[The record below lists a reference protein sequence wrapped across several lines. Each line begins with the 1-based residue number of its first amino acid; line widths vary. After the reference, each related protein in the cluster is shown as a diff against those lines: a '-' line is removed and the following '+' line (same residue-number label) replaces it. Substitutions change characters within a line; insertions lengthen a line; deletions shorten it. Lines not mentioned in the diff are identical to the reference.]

1 MIYFLYFAILFL
13 IVTSVVLVRN
23 YYEFEGLTNVGYEER
38 SNSPFVSICI
48 PARNEEAVIDRC
60 VKSALK
66 QDYENFEVLV
76 LDDNS
81 TDGTTEILEQFSGI
95 IANLKHLKGAP
106 KPDNWLGKPWA
117 CHQLSQQAKGE
128 ILVFIDADVWLEPN
142 AIPSTV
148 QSLEAFDAITVWP
161 QQKLVSFWEQ
171 MILPLIYFALLTLL
185 PTKYVER
192 TPRWLPGFLKST
204 LDPKFVAGCGQ
215 FFAFNRKTYDSIQ
228 GHEGVKMKVV
238 EDMELARS
246 IKNNGLSL
254 KMYHGLDSVNCRM
267 YTNHSDIWSGFQKN
281 FLAGFGNLFEFIFMG
296 FVHLV
301 VFLLPVYTLIIGLI
315 TGQTFLTGL
324 SVVTLSL
331 IVLQRLLLNI
341 IFRWSIWSAFLHPF
355 SVLWYQALGLSC
367 IVKKAFGVK
376 TNWKGRQV

>member
-13 IVTSVVLVRN
+13 IATSVVLVRN
-23 YYEFEGLTNVGYEER
+23 YFEFEGLSDLGYDEKP
-38 SNSPFVSICI
+38 NSPFVSICI

-81 TDGTTEILEQFSGI
+81 TDGTTEILEQFSSI

-106 KPDNWLGKPWA
+106 KPNDWLGKPWA
-117 CHQLSQQAKGE
+117 CHQLSQQAKGD

-142 AIPSTV
+142 AIPNTV
-148 QSLEAFDAITVWP
+148 KSLESSNAITVWP

-171 MILPLIYFALLTLL
+171 MIVPLIYFALLTLL

-192 TPRWLPGFLKST
+192 TPRWLPGPFKST

-215 FFAFNRKTYDSIQ
+215 FFAFNRDIYDSIQ
-228 GHEGVKMKVV
+228 GHEGVRMKVV
-238 EDMELARS
+238 EDMELARTLKKDS
-246 IKNNGLSL
+246 FKL
-254 KMYHGLDSVNCRM
+254 KMYHGLDSVKCRM
-267 YTNHSDIWSGFQKN
+267 YTNHADIWSGFQKN

-296 FVHLV
+296 IVHLI
-301 VFLLPVYTLIIGLI
+301 VFLFPVYTLIIGLL
-315 TGQTFLTGL
+315 TNNTFLTGL
-324 SVVTLSL
+324 SVTALLLV
-331 IVLQRLLLNI
+331 ILQRLLLNI
-341 IFRWSIWSAFLHPF
+341 TFKWSIWTAFLHPF
-355 SVLWYQALGLSC
+355 SVFWYQVLGLSC
-367 IVKKAFGVK
+367 ILKKAFGIK
-376 TNWKGRQV
+376 TNWKGRKV